1 MIKSFMLKSQTPYT
15 YPSAVPAIGVPKQ
28 MIEPH
33 ATPATIR
40 RGSIPRL
47 IAIVAAIGQKIAI
60 TAALLI
66 NCVMN
71 MDTKQKIVARMIGFV
86 RFGNALLKR
95 FEIHSPVP
103 DAVIA
108 LESGSVPATRKITLQ
123 LTELNAS

>member
-1 MIKSFMLKSQTPYT
+1 
-15 YPSAVPAIGVPKQ
+15 
-28 MIEPH
+28 
-33 ATPATIR
+33 
-40 RGSIPRL
+40 
-47 IAIVAAIGQKIAI
+47 
-60 TAALLI
+60 
-66 NCVMN
+66 

-123 LTELNAS
+123 LTELNASFWEISFNPTASAAKVVDTRYTGTILVAVATTIRITFARKINAASFS